1 MQADNSS
8 TQQSDS
14 SVDTQSSNNQKPEQN
29 NPLAASIQAYK
40 SYVAKNH
47 FLIDSYVDVYD
58 SYSTWRV
65 AKILEVTG
73 EHIKVN
79 FDGWAHKWD
88 EVKLKY
94 HINL

>member
-8 TQQSDS
+8 TQQSDT
-14 SVDTQSSNNQKPEQN
+14 SVETQTSNNQKPEQN

-40 SYVAKNH
+40 SFVLKNYYQ
-47 FLIDSYVDVYD
+47 IDSYVDVFD

-73 EHIKVN
+73 DHIRVN

-88 EVKLKY
+88 EVTFRNYIK
-94 HINL
+94 